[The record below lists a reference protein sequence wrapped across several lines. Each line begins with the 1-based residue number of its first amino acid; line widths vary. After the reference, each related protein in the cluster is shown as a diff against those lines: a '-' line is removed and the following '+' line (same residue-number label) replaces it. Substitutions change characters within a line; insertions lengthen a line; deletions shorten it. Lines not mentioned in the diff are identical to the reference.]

1 MFFGPWVGLGLC
13 FEPKGLVGPGL
24 GSTYGRFREEA
35 RPTARGPPL
44 FSSNG
49 SGLGL
54 NSRPD
59 SGPGPGLG
67 LGFLLWAFL
76 GSAQAH
82 PSPAHGQDYL
92 FPFLEL
98 LLHLSPSMPFFHLL
112 HLSKP
117 I

>member
-1 MFFGPWVGLGLC
+1 MFLGLRVGLGLC

-24 GSTYGRFREEA
+24 GFTYGQFREEA

-44 FSSNG
+44 FSANG
-49 SGLGL
+49 PGLGL

-76 GSAQAH
+76 GPAQAH
-82 PSPAHGQDYL
+82 AGPAHGQD
-92 FPFLEL
+92 
-98 LLHLSPSMPFFHLL
+98 
-112 HLSKP
+112 
-117 I
+117 